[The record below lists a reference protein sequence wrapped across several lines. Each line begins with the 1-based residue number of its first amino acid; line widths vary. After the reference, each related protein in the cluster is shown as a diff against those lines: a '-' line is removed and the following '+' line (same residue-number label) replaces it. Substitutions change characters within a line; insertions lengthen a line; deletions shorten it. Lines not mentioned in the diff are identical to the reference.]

1 MRLISTRT
9 ALFLALAVG
18 TLLLSFHWLITLGM
32 ILIAVMSVLFEHLT
46 NIPVPVIYA
55 GVLGGVGL
63 AVVGFGVQLGWL

>member
-18 TLLLSFHWLITLGM
+18 TLLLTFHWLITLGM
-32 ILIAVMSVLFEHLT
+32 LLIAGMSMLFEHVT
-46 NIPVPVIYA
+46 SIPTGVIYV

-63 AVVGFGVQLGWL
+63 AVIGFGFQLGLL

>member
-9 ALFLALAVG
+9 ALFVALAVG

-32 ILIAVMSVLFEHLT
+32 LLIAVMSILFEHVT
-46 NIPVPVIYA
+46 NIPIGVIYA

-63 AVVGFGVQLGWL
+63 AVVGFGFQLGLL